1 MLQMQRPRPKP
12 GGDKSLTI
20 FVVFGYCVGESV
32 FWRLPGG
39 RGFKYQAKMLR
50 GVLSRGGFH
59 CLNLDTG
66 KKEV

>member
-1 MLQMQRPRPKP
+1 M
-12 GGDKSLTI
+12 
-20 FVVFGYCVGESV
+20 